1 MGAES
6 SWTRYPRTK
15 TAVRGE
21 NGDRITLM
29 QQRGQWIAFIGK
41 DQVVLDAG
49 LTLDLDD
56 AVDLVDKIYTPDGW
70 NYETASGAWLRPGWS
85 CTSDDAGEWHVYRS
99 DVPGAQAGEEA
110 VAATTRTFKSADRAR
125 RWAEIRLDR
134 TTLNLRGPRP
144 RATQRAN
151 MTLPDVRVTEAER
164 TSAVQLAL
172 RLGLSYSDLA
182 RAAIELI
189 RRECCDSGAL
199 KLTRTGMK
207 VLFVVNC

>member
-29 QQRGQWIAFIGK
+29 QQRDQWIAFVGK
-41 DQVVLDAG
+41 EQVVLDAG
-49 LTLDLDD
+49 IGLELDD
-56 AVDLVDKIYTPDGW
+56 AVDLVDRIYVPEGW
-70 NYETASGAWLRPGWS
+70 DYDIAASTWRRPGWS
-85 CTSDDAGEWHVYRS
+85 CVQDAQGDWRVYRS
-99 DVPGAQAGEEA
+99 DVPGAQEGGEGVPA
-110 VAATTRTFKSADRAR
+110 SAQSFKSADRAR

-164 TSAVQLAL
+164 AGAVELAA

-182 RAAIELI
+182 RAALELV
-189 RRECCDSGAL
+189 RRECVEGGAL
-199 KLTRTGMK
+199 KLTRTGSK
-207 VLFVVNC
+207 VGFSVG

>member
-41 DQVVLDAG
+41 EQVVLDVS

-56 AVDLVDKIYTPDGW
+56 AVDLVDKIYTPAGW
-70 NYETASGAWLRPGWS
+70 GYDTTLNAWLRPGWA
-85 CTSDDAGEWHVYRS
+85 CTPDAQGDWQVYRS
-99 DVPGAQAGEEA
+99 GVPGAQPGEAG
-110 VAATTRTFKSADRAR
+110 AASTKKFKSADRAR

-151 MTLPDVRVTEAER
+151 MTLPDVRVTGEER
-164 TSAVQLAL
+164 ASAVELAS

-182 RAAIELI
+182 RAAIDLI
-189 RRECCDSGAL
+189 HRESRESGVL

-207 VLFVVNC
+207 VMFSAV

>member
-29 QQRGQWIAFIGK
+29 QQRGQWIAFVGK
-41 DQVVLDAG
+41 EQVVLDAG

-56 AVDLVDKIYTPDGW
+56 AVDLVDKIYAPDGW

-85 CTSDDAGEWHVYRS
+85 CTSDAAGEWHVYRS
-99 DVPGAQAGEEA
+99 DVPGAQPGEEG
-110 VAATTRTFKSADRAR
+110 VAASSKTFKSADRAR

-151 MTLPDVRVTEAER
+151 MTLPDVRVTGPER
-164 TSAVQLAL
+164 TSAVDLAS

-182 RAAIELI
+182 RAAIDLI
-189 RRECCDSGAL
+189 RRECVEGGAL
-199 KLTRTGMK
+199 KLTRTGSK
-207 VLFVVNC
+207 VMFGAV

>member
-29 QQRGQWIAFIGK
+29 QQRGQWIAFVGK
-41 DQVVLDAG
+41 EQVVLDAG

-56 AVDLVDKIYTPDGW
+56 AVDLVDKIYAPDGW
-70 NYETASGAWLRPGWS
+70 NYETSSGAWLRPGWS
-85 CTSDDAGEWHVYRS
+85 CTSDAAGEWHVYRS
-99 DVPGAQAGEEA
+99 DVPGAQPGEEG
-110 VAATTRTFKSADRAR
+110 VAASTKTFKSADRAR

-172 RLGLSYSDLA
+172 HLGLSYSDLA

>member
-41 DQVVLDAG
+41 EQVVLDVS

-56 AVDLVDKIYTPDGW
+56 AVDLVDKIYTPEGW
-70 NYETASGAWLRPGWS
+70 RYDNLSGAWVRPGWS
-85 CTSDDAGEWHVYRS
+85 CVPNPQSEWHVYRS
-99 DVPGAQAGEEA
+99 LGAQAGEEA
-110 VAATTRTFKSADRAR
+110 VVASSKIFKSADRAR

-151 MTLPDVRVTEAER
+151 MTLPDVRVTGEER
-164 TSAVQLAL
+164 ASAVELAS

-182 RAAIELI
+182 RAAIDLI
-189 RRECCDSGAL
+189 HRECSESGVL

-207 VLFVVNC
+207 VMFSAV

>member
-29 QQRGQWIAFIGK
+29 QQREQWIAFVGK
-41 DQVVLDAG
+41 EQVVLDAG
-49 LTLDLDD
+49 VGLDLDG
-56 AVDLVDKIYTPDGW
+56 AVELVDQIYVPEGW
-70 NYETASGAWLRPGWS
+70 DFNPSLYVWSRPGWA
-85 CTSDDAGEWHVYRS
+85 CRRDEQGDWRVFRV
-99 DVPGAQAGEEA
+99 DVPGAAEGA
-110 VAATTRTFKSADRAR
+110 DGVPASAKTFKSADRAR

-151 MTLPDVRVTEAER
+151 MTLPDVRVTEGERAE
-164 TSAVQLAL
+164 AVELAS
-172 RLGLSYSDLA
+172 RLNLSYSDLA
-182 RAAIELI
+182 RAALELVK
-189 RRECCDSGAL
+189 RECVEGGTL
-199 KLTRTGMK
+199 KLTRAGSK
-207 VLFVVNC
+207 ISFSVG

>member
-1 MGAES
+1 MGANS

-29 QQRGQWIAFIGK
+29 QQRGQWIAFVGK
-41 DQVVLDAG
+41 EQVVLDVS

-70 NYETASGAWLRPGWS
+70 SYDTASSTWLRPGWS
-85 CTSDDAGEWHVYRS
+85 CTPDAAGEWRVYRS

-110 VAATTRTFKSADRAR
+110 VVASLKMFKSADRAR

-164 TSAVQLAL
+164 ASAVDLAS

-182 RAAIELI
+182 RSAIDLI
-189 RRECCDSGAL
+189 RRECVEGGAL

-207 VLFVVNC
+207 VAFSAA